1 MKSIKKEIKVF
12 RKKKS
17 KFLGFSF
24 YINNREEVKEI
35 IKEEQK
41 EYKDAQYII
50 YAYNFNNNILEEKFY
65 NDKEAFKTIGKPILY
80 FF

>member
-35 IKEEQK
+35 IK
-41 EYKDAQYII
+41 
-50 YAYNFNNNILEEKFY
+50 
-65 NDKEAFKTIGKPILY
+65 
-80 FF
+80 